1 MGILNQGLILMV
13 TGMGAVFAFLVV
25 LFYVV
30 KAFEAIAPKIC
41 QPVLGRQAIVD
52 GPHAGDRLVDGGDGG
67 IAQEVRQH
75 RVRPR
80 GSEA

>member
-1 MGILNQGLILMV
+1 MGILNQGLILMA

-41 QPVLGRQAIVD
+41 HILPDPAPKVAAPKAKPSADATVALAIAVAMKR
-52 GPHAGDRLVDGGDGG
+52 AGK
-67 IAQEVRQH
+67 
-75 RVRPR
+75 
-80 GSEA
+80 